1 MILSLPDHSLKPLAT
16 QLAFMGKKGKKKV
29 PGTETKRGAPDHF
42 TGFKR
47 SFLDSQVLLYQQALD
62 HPKSKEK
69 TKEFYNKIA
78 RDFIAKFGDSEPFSL
93 EPEEDPPAPS
103 ENTATTEYTDEEE
116 AAKATARYTKLRT
129 VSILV
134 APLHTDLTHLQIR
147 SWLSGT
153 VANINVRKSPKHHR
167 LTDVNPFAQIFGS
180 AITKPRKRSPF
191 HTYQKLYYDSRV
203 KEEHERRYAVAKHK
217 YNNMTEAE
225 REAQQLEDPVRVSMM
240 TAITAEFWNLESDDF
255 RDEVAKLA
263 EEEHQKEV
271 LEWELR
277 QSAPKTPQ
285 QFHQYV
291 V

>member
-69 TKEFYNKIA
+69 TKEFYNKIV

-167 LTDVNPFAQIFGS
+167 LTSTLSHKSLVAPSPSLANEAPSTPTRSFIMIPAL
-180 AITKPRKRSPF
+180 KRSTNVGMRWP
-191 HTYQKLYYDSRV
+191 
-203 KEEHERRYAVAKHK
+203 
-217 YNNMTEAE
+217 NIN
-225 REAQQLEDPVRVSMM
+225 
-240 TAITAEFWNLESDDF
+240 ITI
-255 RDEVAKLA
+255 
-263 EEEHQKEV
+263 
-271 LEWELR
+271 
-277 QSAPKTPQ
+277 
-285 QFHQYV
+285 
-291 V
+291 